1 MDINRP
7 SFTFKQQLLAALLVF
22 LGAILFSTKAVMV
35 KLAYRYEVDSIS
47 LLTLRMVFSFPIFL
61 LIAQYDRRKQQES
74 RSPLSVKDGFYTIG
88 LGVMGY
94 YLASLF
100 DFLGLNHISAGMERL
115 ILFLYPTIVVLLSA
129 IFLKEKI
136 GFNKGVALLLTYLGV
151 AIAFAQN
158 VQQSESDNL
167 WLGAG
172 LILISAFTYAIYLLG
187 SGQFLPRLGTLR
199 FTSIAMMGACLAIVA
214 HHGIVL
220 QWQLFNFSAPVY
232 YLSILMAIFAT
243 VVPAFLISEGIRL
256 IGASNAAVIGSVGP
270 ISTIILAYIFLGE
283 AFGGWQWVG
292 TFLVI
297 GGVLMISLQKHRR
310 QGH

>member
-1 MDINRP
+1 MEINKP
-7 SFTFKQQLLAALLVF
+7 SFSFRQQLLAAVLVF

-74 RSPLSVKDGFYTIG
+74 RSPLSKKDLLYTIS

-100 DFLGLNHISAGMERL
+100 DFLGLNYISAGMERL

-136 GFNKGVALLLTYLGV
+136 GLNKGLALLLTYLGV
-151 AIAFAQN
+151 ALAFAQN
-158 VQQSESDNL
+158 VQQSEEDNL

-172 LILISAFTYAIYLLG
+172 LILISALTYAIYLLG

-199 FTSIAMMGACLAIVA
+199 FTSYAMMGSCLAIVI
-214 HHGIVL
+214 HHGLVL
-220 QWQLFNFSAPVY
+220 QWQLFDFPTPVY
-232 YLSILMAIFAT
+232 YLSLLMAVFAT
-243 VVPAFLISEGIRL
+243 VVPSFLISEGIRL

-270 ISTIILAYIFLGE
+270 ISTIVLAYVFLDE
-283 AFGGWQWVG
+283 AFGAWQWVG

-297 GGVLMISLQKHRR
+297 GGVLMISLQKQRR
-310 QGH
+310 G

>member
-1 MDINRP
+1 MDSSTPNY
-7 SFTFKQQLLAALLVF
+7 SFRQQLVAAFLVF
-22 LGAILFSTKAVMV
+22 LGAIMFSTKAVMV

-47 LLTLRMVFSFPIFL
+47 LLALRMIFSLPLFL

-74 RSPLSVKDGFYTIG
+74 RRPLTSKEWIYTFG

-100 DFLGLNHISAGMERL
+100 DFIGLNYISAGMERL

-129 IFLKEKI
+129 ILFKEKI
-136 GFNKGVALLLTYLGV
+136 GVNKGGALLLTYAGV

-158 VQQSESDNL
+158 VQQGEEDNL

-172 LILISAFTYAIYLLG
+172 LILVSAFTYAIYLLG
-187 SGQFLPRLGTLR
+187 SGQFLPKLGTLR
-199 FTSIAMMGACLAIVA
+199 FTSLAMMGACTAVII
-214 HHGIVL
+214 HHGIVQ
-220 QWQLFNFSAPVY
+220 QWQLFGFPAPVY
-232 YLSILMAIFAT
+232 YLSMLMAIFAT
-243 VVPAFLISEGIRL
+243 VVPSFLISEGIRL

-283 AFGGWQWVG
+283 SFGGWQWLG

-297 GGVLMISLQKHRR
+297 GGVLMISLQKHRSKA
-310 QGH
+310 